1 MSQKKPRI
9 LLLEDEE
16 QLIDMLSGY
25 LEDDYEVC
33 PAKSLGEAEAW
44 LERATFRLAIVDI
57 RLIAHDGR
65 DESGF
70 RFIEELRTR
79 EILRD
84 MSLVIV
90 SAYGT
95 VERVRKA
102 FKDYKVYD
110 FVDKGTLDPLKF
122 KQTVTEAMAE
132 AYLGTRTL

>member
-16 QLIDMLSGY
+16 QWIDMLSGY